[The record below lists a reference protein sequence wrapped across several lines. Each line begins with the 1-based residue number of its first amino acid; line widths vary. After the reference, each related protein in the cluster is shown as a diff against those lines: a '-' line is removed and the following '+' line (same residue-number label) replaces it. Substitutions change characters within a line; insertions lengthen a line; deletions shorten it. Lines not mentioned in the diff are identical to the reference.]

1 MQTFLCTVKRLS
13 TISEGTTEGVGK
25 QQLGENT
32 EKCVRNTKKFKKRHA
47 KMLEVL
53 RKYNIKT

>member
-1 MQTFLCTVKRLS
+1 VKRLS